1 MRKIKIQDIEVNYH
15 VFHRKVKYARL
26 EIKNGELNLILPPG
40 VNDYQ
45 ELVDKHEKWIYQKI
59 SRIRRLRSESQKRKL
74 DFSRSREDF
83 RDMVS
88 ALVDEISC
96 EMGLKVNQVTLRR
109 MKTRWGSCSNQ
120 ANININTRLRYLPK
134 NLIRYVVHHEIC
146 HLKVRNHSKEYWDLV
161 AATYPNHP
169 QLEEELAIYWFLVK
183 DLD

>member
-120 ANININTRLRYLPK
+120 ANININHPPEIPTKKTLS
-134 NLIRYVVHHEIC
+134 RYVVHCHEIC
-146 HLKVRNHSKEYWDLV
+146 HPEGQKPQQSSTGNLWWLQLIPHH
-161 AATYPNHP
+161 HP
-169 QLEEELAIYWFLVK
+169 QFGR
-183 DLD
+183 